1 MLNMV
6 NSYVNNGF
14 YVGFTQ
20 CKPTFLLG
28 MVLKQSSTT
37 WGRSF
42 NAQLAMQVGHAVQQM
57 FSVTLWL
64 CQNSY

>member
-1 MLNMV
+1 MWD
-6 NSYVNNGF
+6 
-14 YVGFTQ
+14 

-42 NAQLAMQVGHAVQQM
+42 NAQLANAGWACCAADVFCYPLVM
-57 FSVTLWL
+57 SK
-64 CQNSY
+64 